1 MTKVL
6 SGRIPEPFKNLKG
19 RIPGKISIAINGTIP
34 GKFTDKSPVGASRR
48 IPRVSP
54 GGIHEKSNYSFRDSE
69 IRISGAIYEA
79 IFVLISGTYK
89 SPMKYLEKT

>member
-1 MTKVL
+1 MNPIKTGLKNSVVTKVL

-19 RIPGKISIAINGTIP
+19 RIPGKISIEIYGTIP

-69 IRISGAIYEA
+69 IRITRA
-79 IFVLISGTYK
+79 IFVLISGT
-89 SPMKYLEKT
+89 